1 MKAPSLIF
9 VIPDKH
15 GDLKEEEMEKYFIK
29 YQQRMAE

>member
-9 VIPDKH
+9 VIPDKQE
-15 GDLKEEEMEKYFIK
+15 DLKEEEMEKYFIK